1 MKVSLKGSHGTL
13 MPDPF
18 TIRIFVPDGDPEGV
32 RLVDRMNWTGVGVA
46 FPRVKWQEIKQRREF
61 LRTGIYML
69 ASYSGENN
77 DLPKI
82 YIGQADGVRDR
93 INSHFK
99 KKDFWDW
106 GIVFVSTSGGLNRA
120 HVTWL
125 EHALVERAIE
135 TKRCHLEN
143 DNVPQEPALTEAEKA
158 DMRGFLKEIL
168 QILPLVGL
176 RAFEY
181 TKPVATPKA
190 TSTGALSKLHSDTPD
205 TVIVPAKEEG
215 FKKVFLGEDCWYAIR
230 ISGGMLGKI
239 KYIAAYQTQPVSAI
253 THYAPVE
260 RIEPYGEN
268 GKYKVIFSEKAQP
281 LGPIPYE
288 GVPTG
293 AMQSLRYTTFRK
305 LKMAKKLSDIFGKA

>member
-1 MKVSLKGSHGTL
+1 

-32 RLVDRMNWTGVGVA
+32 RLLDRMNWTGVGVV
-46 FPRVKWQEIKQRREF
+46 FPRVKWQEIKKRPEF
-61 LRTGIYML
+61 LRTGIYIL
-69 ASYSGENN
+69 ASYSGENDN
-77 DLPKI
+77 LPKI

-135 TKRCHLEN
+135 TKRCQLEN

-158 DMRGFLKEIL
+158 DMQGFFKEIL

-181 TKPVATPKA
+181 TKAVATPNA
-190 TSTGALSKLHSDTPD
+190 TSTGASSNLSSDKTD
-205 TVIVPAKEEG
+205 TVIVPAREEG
-215 FKKVFLGEDCWYAIR
+215 FKRVFLGEKCWYAIR
-230 ISGGMLGKI
+230 ISGGMLSKI
-239 KYIAAYQTQPVSAI
+239 KYIAAYQTQPISAI
-253 THYAPVE
+253 THYAPVK
-260 RIEPYGEN
+260 RIEPYGEQ

-281 LGPIPYE
+281 LKPIKYE
-288 GVPTG
+288 GVPMG

-305 LKMAKKLSDIFGKA
+305 LKMAKKLSDLFGKA